1 MKVPIA
7 SPVMTEKMI
16 EAAATALRN
25 ERLTLGE
32 SVFKFEEAFAKM
44 CGSRYAIAV
53 SSGTAAL
60 QLALQAY
67 GVKAGDKVLTPAMS
81 FVATTNSF
89 VPFGSVPGFVDV
101 LEKDYTM
108 DPARLKEAIDN
119 KVTAILPVHL
129 YGHIAAMEQIN
140 E

>member
-44 CGSRYAIAV
+44 CGSRHAIAV

-60 QLALQAY
+60 QLALQAH
-67 GVKAGDKVLTPAMS
+67 GVKAGDRIIAPAMS
-81 FVATTNSF
+81 FVATTNAF

-101 LEKDYTM
+101 LGGDYPM
-108 DPARLKEAIDN
+108 DPAKLK
-119 KVTAILPVHL
+119 
-129 YGHIAAMEQIN
+129 AAA
-140 E
+140 